1 VAGTDGAAQC
11 PEPQRPER
19 QRPERQRPERQRPER
34 PIPDSPEDEYG
45 GLAPIQRARANGI
58 LDAVTTMTPS
68 GQPLAADATWWAR
81 ALTLA
86 ERTAAGGRT
95 GRRGTPTERD
105 RRRLERWRAAHDL
118 GARGQFGH
126 RLAAVDL
133 DETTLLALLAEPP
146 AALAART
153 APPEWAA
160 FVEHALQRVNPSGR
174 VPDGELT
181 WYAGFTAIVA
191 PFVAAAADRL
201 EGAATGAGAAAVAD
215 LAAVRRGFAE
225 YLTDLLVRRAAR
237 TLVLELNV
245 LRVTERLAGGTPQQ
259 RFAAFVERMTGR
271 DGLGALLGEY
281 AVLSRLIGQSCLNA
295 ADAYAELLVR
305 LVADREALAGEV
317 LGGADPGPLVAVD
330 VRGDGHRHGRSVAL
344 LRFAGGARVA
354 YKPRPVTI
362 HARFN
367 ELVRWL
373 ETRTSGLRLRTLAV
387 LDRGEYGWVEF
398 AQHRPCADDDEV
410 AEFYRRL
417 GALLAL
423 LYALDGTD
431 VHCENLVAC
440 GDQPVL
446 VDLETLL
453 HPTLP
458 ATGPAA
464 DDPAAA
470 ALASSVDRITL
481 LPRLLVGE
489 HGALDVSGLGG
500 DPDVRHPF
508 DVVAW
513 QADGT
518 DEMRLVR
525 RPTRFTGAENR
536 PVNGDGEVDPGAYV
550 EVLLSG
556 FRAGYDAIVAHG
568 ADLLGPGGLLARCAE
583 DRTRMVPRATRTYAT
598 LLDESTHPDLMRD
611 ALDRDRI
618 LDALWASSIGDDVRH
633 RLVRHEIA
641 DLWEGDV
648 PLFLARPG
656 SRDLWTGDGER
667 LAGLLAEPSLA
678 RVVRKISGMGELDR
692 YDQEWIIR
700 ASMATRATAD
710 AHDAKR
716 LVLGAGPAVLPDP
729 DRLLA
734 AARAIADQL
743 VARAYRDGGRVNW
756 LGLEALEGRHWM
768 VRPLGAGFAHG
779 YTGVALFLAQISA
792 LTGAPGYAECARDAV
807 SPVPKLLAGIA
818 AEPLAPAL
826 VGCGGFEGLGGVA
839 YGLSRL
845 AVLLG
850 DAEIAGWVVQA
861 VDLTAA
867 ASAAAEHDGV
877 AEGLAGCVAAML
889 AVHQATGLPA
899 AWQTASRC
907 AQRLAG
913 SDSMPVDHIPVDHMA
928 VDHMAAGRGFAN
940 GADGLGWALRRFAM
954 AGGGECF
961 ARAGAAILDRANG
974 AAMLDRANGAAM
986 PDGWCRG
993 LAGRVLARVGE
1004 PTARHARLGLDA
1016 MLGGAPLANHSLCH
1030 GELGNLEPLI
1040 VAASRGDRSA
1050 ATSLGARTAQV
1061 LGAIERY
1068 GARCGTPG
1076 GVDSPGLL
1084 TGLAG
1089 IGYGLLRVGFAGR
1102 VPSVLLLEPDRV

>member
-1 VAGTDGAAQC
+1 
-11 PEPQRPER
+11 
-19 QRPERQRPERQRPER
+19 
-34 PIPDSPEDEYG
+34 
-45 GLAPIQRARANGI
+45 
-58 LDAVTTMTPS
+58 
-68 GQPLAADATWWAR
+68 
-81 ALTLA
+81 
-86 ERTAAGGRT
+86 
-95 GRRGTPTERD
+95 
-105 RRRLERWRAAHDL
+105 
-118 GARGQFGH
+118 
-126 RLAAVDL
+126 
-133 DETTLLALLAEPP
+133 
-146 AALAART
+146 
-153 APPEWAA
+153 
-160 FVEHALQRVNPSGR
+160 
-174 VPDGELT
+174 
-181 WYAGFTAIVA
+181 
-191 PFVAAAADRL
+191 
-201 EGAATGAGAAAVAD
+201 
-215 LAAVRRGFAE
+215 
-225 YLTDLLVRRAAR
+225 
-237 TLVLELNV
+237 
-245 LRVTERLAGGTPQQ
+245 
-259 RFAAFVERMTGR
+259 
-271 DGLGALLGEY
+271 
-281 AVLSRLIGQSCLNA
+281 
-295 ADAYAELLVR
+295 
-305 LVADREALAGEV
+305 
-317 LGGADPGPLVAVD
+317 
-330 VRGDGHRHGRSVAL
+330 
-344 LRFAGGARVA
+344 VA

-373 ETRTSGLRLRTLAV
+373 ETKTSGLRLRTLAV

-423 LYALDGTD
+423 LYALDCTD

-440 GDQPVL
+440 SDQPVL

-458 ATGPAA
+458 DTGPAA

-489 HGALDVSGLGG
+489 HGALDVSGMGG

-556 FRAGYDAIVAHG
+556 FRTGYDAIVAHR

-656 SRDLWTGDGER
+656 SRDLWTGDGEP
-667 LAGLLAEPSLA
+667 LAGLLTEPSLA

-700 ASMATRATAD
+700 ASIATRAAAD

-716 LVLGAGPAVLPDP
+716 LVLGTGPAVLPDP

-743 VARAYRDGGRVNW
+743 VARAYRDGTRVNW

-792 LTGAPGYAECARDAV
+792 LTGAPGYAQCARDAV
-807 SPVPKLLAGIA
+807 RPVPKLLAGLA

-826 VGCGGFEGLGGVA
+826 VGCGGFEGLGGIA
-839 YGLSRL
+839 YALSRL

-850 DAEIAGWVVQA
+850 DAEIAGWVFQA
-861 VDLTAA
+861 VDLTDA
-867 ASAAAEHDGV
+867 ASETAEHDGV

-899 AWQTASRC
+899 AWQTAYRC
-907 AQRLAG
+907 AQRLVG
-913 SDSMPVDHIPVDHMA
+913 SDSMRVDHMPVDQIPVDQIPVDHMA
-928 VDHMAAGRGFAN
+928 VDRTAVGRGFAH

-954 AGGGECF
+954 AGGGEHF
-961 ARAGAAILDRANG
+961 ARAGAAILDRADGSAVLDRANG

-986 PDGWCRG
+986 LDRADGAAVLDRPHGGAVPDGWCQG
-993 LAGRVLARVGE
+993 SAGRVLARVGE
-1004 PTARHARLGLDA
+1004 RTVRHGRPDLDA

-1040 VAASRGDRSA
+1040 VATSRGDRSA
-1050 ATSLGARTAQV
+1050 TTSLGARIAQV

-1089 IGYGLLRVGFAGR
+1089 IGYGLLRVGFADR